1 MSDGVAGSTTNGR
14 LTSLFSECGQSPWL
28 DNLRRG
34 WITGGEL
41 ETWVERGIRGL
52 TSNPSIFQ
60 KAIEASADY
69 DEQFGDLVRGGS
81 GVDDAYWQLVTSD
94 ICGALA
100 ALEPVH
106 AASGGTDGFV
116 SVEVDPSLAH
126 DTEATITE
134 ARGLHEGIARPN
146 LMVKI
151 PGTVEGLPAIRQ
163 MISEGHSINVTLI
176 FSVARYVQVAEA
188 YLAGLEDRADAGAT
202 DLSDVASVA
211 SFFVSRTDT
220 EVDRRLD
227 AVGSASALG
236 LRGRTA
242 VAQAQ
247 AAYGRFEEIFS
258 GPRWD
263 RLAAL
268 GAQVQRPLWAS
279 TSTKNPA
286 YPDTLY
292 VDELIGPHTV
302 NTMPDATLDAFCDH
316 GKLRRTIDADQSAAR
331 YVLDAVTAHGIDLDD
346 VADVLEAQGVAAFTK
361 SFDELLV
368 SLQTK
373 ADSLA

>member
-1 MSDGVAGSTTNGR
+1 MTDGGDDGTTNGR
-14 LTSLFSECGQSPWL
+14 LEGLYSECGQSPWL

-41 ETWVERGIRGL
+41 ENWVERGIRGL

-60 KAIEASADY
+60 KAIESSPDY
-69 DEQFGDLVRGGS
+69 DEQFGDLVCGGVS
-81 GVDDAYWQLVTSD
+81 VDDAYWQLVTSD
-94 ICGALA
+94 IRGALQ
-100 ALEPVH
+100 ALQGVH
-106 AASGGTDGFV
+106 ADSGGSDGFV

-126 DTEATITE
+126 DTEATTQAAQE
-134 ARGLHEGIARPN
+134 LHQGIARPN

-151 PGTVEGLPAIRQ
+151 PGTAEGLPAIRQ
-163 MISEGHSINVTLI
+163 MIAEGNSINVTLI
-176 FSVARYVQVAEA
+176 FSVARYEQVAEA
-188 YLAGLEDRADAGAT
+188 YLSGLEDRVAAGVT

-220 EVDRRLD
+220 EVDRQLD

-247 AAYGRFEEIFS
+247 AAYGRFGEIFS
-258 GPRWD
+258 GPRWEH
-263 RLAAL
+263 LAAL

-302 NTMPDATLDAFCDH
+302 NTMPDATLVAFCDH
-316 GKLRRTIDADQSAAR
+316 GKLRRTVDADQSAAR
-331 YVLDAVTAHGIDLDD
+331 YVLDAVTSHGIDLDA
-346 VADVLEAQGVAAFTK
+346 VANTLEAQGVAAFTK

>member
-1 MSDGVAGSTTNGR
+1 MTDGGNRSTTNGR
-14 LTSLFSECGQSPWL
+14 LEGLHSECGQSPWL

-41 ETWVERGIRGL
+41 DAWVDRGIRGL

-60 KAIEASADY
+60 KAIDSSPDY
-69 DEQFGDLVRGGS
+69 DEQFGDLVCGGTS
-81 GVDDAYWQLVTSD
+81 VDDAYWQLVTSD
-94 ICGALA
+94 IAGALR
-100 ALEPVH
+100 ALEGVH
-106 AASGGTDGFV
+106 TASGGTDGFV

-126 DTEATITE
+126 DTEATTTA
-134 ARGLHEGIARPN
+134 ARELHEAIARPN

-151 PGTVEGLPAIRQ
+151 PGTLEGLPSIRQ
-163 MISEGHSINVTLI
+163 MIAEGRSINVTLI
-176 FSVARYVQVAEA
+176 FSVARYEQVAEA
-188 YLAGLEDRADAGAT
+188 YLAGLEDRVASGVT
-202 DLSDVASVA
+202 DLSGVASVA

-227 AVGSASALG
+227 AVGTTSALG

-247 AAYGRFEEIFS
+247 AAYGRFGEIFS

-302 NTMPDATLDAFCDH
+302 NTMPDDTLAAFCDH
-316 GKLRRTIDADQSAAR
+316 GKLRRTVDADQSAAG
-331 YVLDAVTAHGIDLDD
+331 YVLDAVKMHGIDLDS
-346 VADVLEAQGVAAFTK
+346 VADTLEAQGVAAFTK
-361 SFDELLV
+361 SFDELLM

-373 ADSLA
+373 AEALA